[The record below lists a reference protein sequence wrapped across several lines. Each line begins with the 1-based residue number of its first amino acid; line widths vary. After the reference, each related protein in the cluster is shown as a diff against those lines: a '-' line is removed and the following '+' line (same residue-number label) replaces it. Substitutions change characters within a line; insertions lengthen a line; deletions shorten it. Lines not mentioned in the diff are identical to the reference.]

1 MCLKITSLFLVGIL
15 YRRHQRRKRRTPLK
29 MMTMQ
34 KVTRKASVTRSLTA
48 FLVGIS
54 IKLQLFY

>member
-1 MCLKITSLFLVGIL
+1 
-15 YRRHQRRKRRTPLK
+15 

-34 KVTRKASVTRSLTA
+34 KVTRKASVTQSLTA

-54 IKLQLFY
+54 INYSCFIKETTTLCKRVYNILIMKIGYNISYFHG